1 MATGRYPWLTYKP
14 GKRNTTI
21 KRPMYRKTLIIA
33 MLFMCYSC
41 FLKGQQIQAVRSEVK
56 DEKILVHYVIRDG
69 SLTDYFS
76 ISLYVSTD
84 GGKTFTGPLREV
96 KGDAGEGIRRGTKI
110 IVWDALKEMP
120 FLEDTITFQVRALK
134 QPVKKK
140 FFVTW
145 EGNTITWLGL
155 RAGMLGKIGFYV
167 EFRGNPDAL
176 KKSSFTCNDGVLTD
190 YNVPGYYSYTGKNGY
205 SAFSVLGGINWQ
217 VVPDLYIYGGAGYG
231 KENYLVQVDQF
242 NYDNSA
248 AFGKAYAKYT
258 GYCTSGLEIDAG
270 LMYRVKWFLVSAG
283 ATTLNFN
290 LFNWT
295 AGIGVT
301 F

>member
-1 MATGRYPWLTYKP
+1 
-14 GKRNTTI
+14 
-21 KRPMYRKTLIIA
+21 
-33 MLFMCYSC
+33 MCYSC
-41 FLKGQQIQAVRSEVK
+41 FLKAQVIQDVRSEVK
-56 DEKILVHYVIRDG
+56 DEKILVHYVIRYG

-76 ISLYVSTD
+76 VSLYVSSD

-96 KGDAGEGIRRGTKI
+96 KGDAGEGIRKGAKT

-120 FLEDTITFQVRALK
+120 FIEDTLTFRVRAVK

-140 FFVTW
+140 FFVTL

-155 RAGMLGKIGFYV
+155 RAGMLGKTGFYA
-167 EFRGNPDAL
+167 EIRGNPDAF
-176 KKSSFTCNDGVLTD
+176 KKSSFTCNNGILTD
-190 YNVPGYYSYTGKNGY
+190 YNVPGYYSFTGKNGY
-205 SAFSVLGGINWQ
+205 SAFSVLGGITWQ
-217 VVPDLYIYGGAGYG
+217 AVPNLFFYYGVGYG
-231 KENYLVQVDQF
+231 KENYLVQINQF
-242 NYDNSA
+242 SYGNST

-258 GYCTSGLEIDAG
+258 GYCTSGFEIDLG
-270 LMYRVKWFLVSAG
+270 LIYRVKWFLVSAG
-283 ATTLNFN
+283 ATNLSYGSSN

>member
-1 MATGRYPWLTYKP
+1 
-14 GKRNTTI
+14 
-21 KRPMYRKTLIIA
+21 MYRKILIIA
-33 MLFMCYSC
+33 VLFMFYSC
-41 FLKGQQIQAVRSEVK
+41 FLKAQQIQEVRSEVN
-56 DEKILVHYVIRDG
+56 DEKIIVHYVIRGG
-69 SLTDYFS
+69 SLINYFS

-96 KGDAGEGIRRGTKI
+96 KGDVGEGIHRGVKT

-120 FLEDTITFQVRALK
+120 FIEDTVTFQVRALK

-140 FFVTW
+140 VFVSW

-155 RAGMLGKIGFYV
+155 RAGMLGKIGFYA
-167 EFRGNPDAL
+167 EFRGNPDAF
-176 KKSSFTCNDGVLTD
+176 KKSSFTCSDGILTD

-205 SAFSVLGGINWQ
+205 SAVSILGGINWQ
-217 VVPDLYIYGGAGYG
+217 VVPDLFIYGGVGYG

-242 NYDNSA
+242 TYGNSSS
-248 AFGKAYAKYT
+248 FGQAYAKYT
-258 GYCTSGLEIDAG
+258 GYCASGLEVDAG
-270 LMYRVKWFLVSAG
+270 LMYRVKWFLVTAG
-283 ATTLNFN
+283 ATTLNFG

>member
-1 MATGRYPWLTYKP
+1 MHKKILIVVVLFTY
-14 GKRNTTI
+14 
-21 KRPMYRKTLIIA
+21 
-33 MLFMCYSC
+33 YSG
-41 FLKGQQIQAVRSEVK
+41 FLKAQQIKEVRSEVK
-56 DEKILVHYVIRDG
+56 EEKILVHYLIRGG

-96 KGDAGEGIRRGTKI
+96 KGDAGEGIRRGTKT

-120 FLEDTITFQVRALK
+120 YLEDTVTFQVKAIK

-140 FFVTW
+140 FFVIW

-155 RAGMLGKIGFYV
+155 RAGMLGKVGFYA
-167 EFRGNPDAL
+167 EFRGNPDAF
-176 KKSSFTCNDGVLTD
+176 KKSSFSCNDGVLTD
-190 YNVPGYYSYTGKNGY
+190 YNVPGYYTYTGKNGY
-205 SAFSVLGGINWQ
+205 SAFSILGGITWQ
-217 VVPDLYIYGGAGYG
+217 VIPDLFIYGGAGFG
-231 KENYLVQVDQF
+231 KENYLVQIDQF
-242 NYDNSA
+242 NYENSA
-248 AFGKAYAKYT
+248 SFGQAYAKYN

-283 ATTLNFN
+283 GTILNFG
-290 LFNWT
+290 LLNWT